1 MKNTKTTK
9 GLVTTI
15 ALVIALIV
23 ILIIAVFASRKATP
37 GQFLYP
43 TKQASEK
50 VELWLT
56 FGHEAKAN
64 ARFKLMEIRTKELVH
79 EVNENDFDDA
89 IDESEDFREALEE
102 ANEDIKEVAETG
114 KNTDSLQS
122 KRKTLVENE
131 LTALNDALS
140 KAPEKYKS
148 DILKEISL
156 IQEAK

>member
-1 MKNTKTTK
+1 MKNKK
-9 GLVTTI
+9 GFITTI
-15 ALVIALIV
+15 ASVFALAV
-23 ILIIAVFASRKATP
+23 ILTIAVFASRKATS

-43 TKQASEK
+43 IKQASEK

-64 ARFKLMEIRTKELVH
+64 ARFKLMEIRTKELTH

-89 IDESEDFREALEE
+89 IDESGDFREALKE

-114 KNTDSLQS
+114 KNADGLQS

-131 LTALNDALS
+131 LNALNDALA
-140 KAPEKYKS
+140 KASEKYKS

-156 IQEAK
+156 TQELVK